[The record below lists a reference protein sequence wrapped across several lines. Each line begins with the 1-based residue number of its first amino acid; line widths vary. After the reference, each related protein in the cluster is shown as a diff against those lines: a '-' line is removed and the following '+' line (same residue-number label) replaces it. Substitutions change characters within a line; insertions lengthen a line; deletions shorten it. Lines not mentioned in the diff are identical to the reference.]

1 MYRVHHANGFLA
13 VASTAEAAVREAKE
27 RLFITD
33 AKAKE
38 MLEALNAGAKS
49 QTATYGFA
57 QTTITLA

>member
-1 MYRVHHANGFLA
+1 MYRVHHANGFVA
-13 VASTAEAAVREAKE
+13 VASTAEAAVREATQ
-27 RLFITD
+27 RMCISD

-57 QTTITLA
+57 QTTIILA

>member
-1 MYRVHHANGFLA
+1 
-13 VASTAEAAVREAKE
+13 
-27 RLFITD
+27 
-33 AKAKE
+33 